1 MFLMAYDSFLGLSF
15 FTSCYVTTRS
25 SNRRKFNYFRHA
37 LVATGGRGSENG
49 AQFEATV
56 FGNRYLSSCFLYTL
70 CNLALSRHMYNVGRD
85 ESDVDGGADD
95 PAFSCL

>member
-1 MFLMAYDSFLGLSF
+1 MQLDVARGDALQKKLTFGLTLSMFLMAYDSFWGLSF

-49 AQFEATV
+49 AQFEATI
-56 FGNRYLSSCFLYTL
+56 FGNRYLSSCFCTLY
-70 CNLALSRHMYNVGRD
+70 AI
-85 ESDVDGGADD
+85 
-95 PAFSCL
+95 